1 MPHSPF
7 LIPNHYI
14 RGVKNAIKA
23 LLQGILGYRRY
34 LRVFA
39 SYKVNNLHKDKREND
54 FFAFLKLLPENGIVL
69 DIGANL
75 GFLAAHLARKVKSG
89 QVIAFEPMPDNLHAL
104 EHVIRKFDLKN
115 VKVESIALGDS
126 DGEVEMVLPV
136 TGSAK
141 QQGLS
146 HVVHKSIK
154 EHNEGIR
161 FKVPLKKL
169 DSLEYLFTQDA
180 KVTGIKMDVENFE
193 RFVLAG
199 AEKLVEKH
207 RPLIYLELW
216 ENENKNAC
224 FDFFRKW
231 NYEVT
236 INDNGTHVA
245 YDSVKHAG
253 RINFLARPL

>member
-1 MPHSPF
+1 MKK
-7 LIPNHYI
+7 
-14 RGVKNAIKA
+14 VIKA
-23 LLQGILGYRRY
+23 VLQGILGYRRY

-39 SYKVNNLHKDKREND
+39 SYKVNNLHKDQREND
-54 FFAFLKLLPENGIVL
+54 FFAFLKLLPESGIVL

-75 GFLAAHLARKVKSG
+75 GFLAAHISRKVNKG

-115 VKVESIALGDS
+115 VKVESCALGDH

-136 TGSAK
+136 NGKAK
-141 QQGLS
+141 EQGLS
-146 HVVHKSIK
+146 HIIHSSIK
-154 EHNEGIR
+154 EHNEGIK

-169 DSLEYLFTQDA
+169 DSIGYLFANDA

-199 AEKLVEKH
+199 SEKLVAVH
-207 RPLIYLELW
+207 RPLIYIELW

-224 FDFFRKW
+224 FGFFRQW

-236 INDNGTHVA
+236 VNVNGTHVP
-245 YDSVKHAG
+245 YDAVKHAG

>member
-1 MPHSPF
+1 
-7 LIPNHYI
+7 
-14 RGVKNAIKA
+14 VKNAIKA
-23 LLQGILGYRRY
+23 FLQGILGYRRY

-39 SYKVNNLHKDKREND
+39 SYKVKNLRKDKREND
-54 FFAFLKLLPENGIVL
+54 FFAFLSLLPESGIVL

-75 GFLAAHLARKVKSG
+75 GFLAAHLARKVSKG

-115 VKVESIALGDS
+115 VKVEPCALGDN

-136 TGSAK
+136 NGNAR

-146 HVVHKSIK
+146 HIVHSTIT
-154 EHNEGIR
+154 ENNDGIR

-169 DSLEYLFTQDA
+169 DSLEYLFAPHA

-199 AEKLVEKH
+199 AEQLVATH

-224 FDFFRKW
+224 FGFFRKW
-231 NYEVT
+231 NYEITV
-236 INDNGTHVA
+236 NDNGVHVP
-245 YDSVKHAG
+245 YDAVKHAG
-253 RINFLARPL
+253 RINFLARPV

>member
-1 MPHSPF
+1 M
-7 LIPNHYI
+7 
-14 RGVKNAIKA
+14 KNAIKA
-23 LLQGILGYRRY
+23 ILQGILGYRRY

-54 FFAFLKLLPENGIVL
+54 FFAFLSLLPAQGIVL

-75 GFLAAHLARKVKSG
+75 GFLTAHLARKVNKG
-89 QVIAFEPMPDNLHAL
+89 KVISFEPMPDNLHAL
-104 EHVIRKFDLKN
+104 NYVVKKFDLKN
-115 VKVESIALGDS
+115 VTVESCALGDH

-136 TGSAK
+136 TGKAR

-146 HVVHKSIK
+146 HVVHDTIK
-154 EHNEGIR
+154 EHNDGVR

-169 DSLEYLFTQDA
+169 DSIDYLFANGA

-199 AEKLVEKH
+199 AEKLVEMH

-224 FDFFRKW
+224 FDFFTKW
-231 NYEVT
+231 KYEVT
-236 INDNGTHVA
+236 VNVDGTHVK
-245 YDSVKHAG
+245 YDAVKHAG
-253 RINFLARPL
+253 RINFLARPIQ

>member
-1 MPHSPF
+1 M
-7 LIPNHYI
+7 
-14 RGVKNAIKA
+14 KNAIKA
-23 LLQGILGYRRY
+23 LLQRTLGYRRY

-39 SYKVNNLHKDKREND
+39 SYKVKNLHKDKREND
-54 FFAFLKLLPENGIVL
+54 FFAFLALLPESGTVL

-75 GFLAAHLARKVKSG
+75 GFLAAHLARKVNKG
-89 QVIAFEPMPDNLHAL
+89 QVVAFEPMPDNLHAL
-104 EHVIRKFDLKN
+104 DYVIRKFNLKN
-115 VKVESIALGDS
+115 VKVEACALGDH

-136 TGSAK
+136 NGSAK

-146 HVVHKSIK
+146 HIVHSTIT
-154 EHNEGIR
+154 ENNDGIR
-161 FKVPLKKL
+161 FKVPLQQL
-169 DSLEYLFTQDA
+169 DSIAYLFAPGA

-199 AEKLVEKH
+199 AGKLVNTH

-224 FDFFRKW
+224 FDLFRKW

-236 INDNGTHVA
+236 VNVNGTHTA
-245 YDSVKHAG
+245 YDAEKHVG
-253 RINFLARPL
+253 RINFLARPR

>member
-1 MPHSPF
+1 M
-7 LIPNHYI
+7 
-14 RGVKNAIKA
+14 KNAIKA

-39 SYKVNNLHKDKREND
+39 AYKVKNLHRDKREND
-54 FFAFLKLLPENGIVL
+54 FFAFLSLLPETGIVL

-75 GFLAAHLARKVKSG
+75 GFLAAHMARKANKG
-89 QVIAFEPMPDNLHAL
+89 QVVAFKPMPDNLHAL
-104 EHVIRKFDLKN
+104 QYVIKKFGLGN
-115 VKVESIALGDS
+115 VKVEAIALGDH
-126 DGEVEMVLPV
+126 DGEAEMVLPV
-136 TGSAK
+136 NGKAK

-146 HVVHKSIK
+146 HVVHSTIK
-154 EHNEGIR
+154 ENNDGIR

-169 DSLEYLFTQDA
+169 DSLEYLFAPGA

-199 AEKLVEKH
+199 AEKLIEVH

-216 ENENKNAC
+216 ENENKSAC

-236 INDNGTHVA
+236 INDNGVHVP
-245 YDSVKHAG
+245 YDAMKHAG
-253 RINFLARPL
+253 RINFLARSL

>member
-1 MPHSPF
+1 M
-7 LIPNHYI
+7 
-14 RGVKNAIKA
+14 
-23 LLQGILGYRRY
+23 
-34 LRVFA
+34 FA

-54 FFAFLKLLPENGIVL
+54 FFAFLALLPESGTVL

-75 GFLAAHLARKVKSG
+75 GFLSAHLARKVSKG
-89 QVIAFEPMPDNLHAL
+89 QVVAFEPMPDNLHAL
-104 EHVIRKFDLKN
+104 HYVVKKFQLGN
-115 VKVESIALGDS
+115 VKVETCALGDH

-146 HVVHKSIK
+146 HIVHETIR
-154 EHNEGIR
+154 ENNEGIR
-161 FKVPLKKL
+161 FKVPLRKL
-169 DSLEYLFTQDA
+169 DSLAYLFGNGT

-199 AEKLVEKH
+199 AENLVSTH

-224 FDFFRKW
+224 FDLFRKW

-245 YDSVKHAG
+245 YDPVKHAG

>member
-1 MPHSPF
+1 M
-7 LIPNHYI
+7 
-14 RGVKNAIKA
+14 KNAIKA
-23 LLQGILGYRRY
+23 FLQGILGYRRY

-39 SYKVNNLHKDKREND
+39 SYKVNNLHKDKREHA

-75 GFLAAHLARKVKSG
+75 GFLAAHLARKVKNG
-89 QVIAFEPMPDNLHAL
+89 RVVAFEPMPDNLHAL
-104 EHVIRKFDLKN
+104 EYVIRKFQLSN
-115 VKVESIALGDS
+115 VQVEAIALGDH
-126 DGEVEMVLPV
+126 DGEAEMVLPV

-146 HVVHKSIK
+146 HVVHNTIT
-154 EHNEGIR
+154 EHNDGIR

-169 DSLEYLFTQDA
+169 DSLDYLFTPEA

-199 AEKLVEKH
+199 AENLVARH
-207 RPLIYLELW
+207 RPLIYIELW
-216 ENENKNAC
+216 ENENKKVC
-224 FDFFRKW
+224 FDYFRKW

-236 INDNGTHVA
+236 INVNGTHVA
-245 YDSVKHAG
+245 YDAVKHAG
-253 RINFLARPL
+253 QINFLARPR

>member
-1 MPHSPF
+1 M
-7 LIPNHYI
+7 
-14 RGVKNAIKA
+14 KNAIKA

-54 FFAFLKLLPENGIVL
+54 FFAFLSLLPADGIVL

-75 GFLAAHLARKVKSG
+75 GFLAAHLARKVKNG
-89 QVIAFEPMPDNLHAL
+89 KVIAFEPMPDNLHAL
-104 EHVIRKFDLKN
+104 NYVVKKFDLQN
-115 VKVESIALGDS
+115 VKVESCALGDH

-136 TGSAK
+136 TGKAR

-146 HVVHKSIK
+146 HIVHSTIT
-154 EHNEGIR
+154 ENNEGIR

-169 DSLEYLFTQDA
+169 DSLPYLFDNGA

-199 AEKLVEKH
+199 AENLVKVH

-236 INDNGTHVA
+236 VSVDGTHVK
-245 YDSVKHAG
+245 YDAAAHAG
-253 RINFLARPL
+253 RINFLARPR

>member
-1 MPHSPF
+1 M
-7 LIPNHYI
+7 YI

-39 SYKVNNLHKDKREND
+39 SYKVKNLHNDKREQA
-54 FFAFLKLLPENGIVL
+54 FFAFLSLLPENGIVL

-75 GFLAAHLARKVKSG
+75 GFLAAHLARKVKNG
-89 QVIAFEPMPDNLHAL
+89 RVIAFEPMPDNLHAL
-104 EHVIRKFDLKN
+104 EYVIRKFKLTN
-115 VKVESIALGDS
+115 VQVEAIALGDH
-126 DGEVEMVLPV
+126 DGEAEMVLPV
-136 TGSAK
+136 AGKAK

-146 HVVHKSIK
+146 HVVHSSIS
-154 EHNEGIR
+154 EHNDGIR

-169 DSLEYLFTQDA
+169 DSLDYLFTPDA

-199 AEKLVEKH
+199 AENLVARH
-207 RPLIYLELW
+207 RPLIYIELW
-216 ENENKNAC
+216 ENENKKVC
-224 FDFFRKW
+224 FDYFRKW

-236 INDNGTHVA
+236 INVNGTHVG
-245 YDSVKHAG
+245 YDAVKHAG
-253 RINFLARPL
+253 HINFLARPL

>member
-1 MPHSPF
+1 M
-7 LIPNHYI
+7 
-14 RGVKNAIKA
+14 KNAIKA
-23 LLQGILGYRRY
+23 LLQGLLGYRRY

-39 SYKVNNLHKDKREND
+39 SYKVNNLHKDSREND
-54 FFAFLKLLPENGIVL
+54 FFAFMKLLPETGIVF

-75 GFLAAHLARKVKSG
+75 GFLAAHLSRRVSRG
-89 QVIAFEPMPDNLHAL
+89 QVVAFEPMPDNLHAL
-104 EHVIRKFDLKN
+104 EFVIRKFNLKN
-115 VKVESIALGDS
+115 VKVEAIALGDH
-126 DGEVEMVLPV
+126 DGEAEMVLPV
-136 TGSAK
+136 TGNAK

-146 HVVHKSIK
+146 HVVHSSIS
-154 EHNEGIR
+154 EHNEGIK

-169 DSLEYLFTQDA
+169 DSLDYLFVDGA

-199 AEKLVEKH
+199 AERLVAVH

-224 FDFFRKW
+224 FGFFRKW
-231 NYEVT
+231 NYEIT
-236 INDNGTHVA
+236 INEKGKHVA